1 MKISIVSFTSRGL
14 ELSRKLKQCLNDY
27 EVHVFTK
34 CSSYPTECLDITFI
48 ENSIGQWT
56 KEMMEQKNALIFI
69 GACGIAVRAIAPNIV
84 SKLEDSP
91 VIVMDEMGHYV
102 IPVLSGHFG
111 GANALAVLI
120 AEKSGAQ
127 PVITTATDVNH
138 KFAVDVFAKAND
150 LFIENK
156 EGIAKVSSK
165 VLRGEMIKI
174 AIEEGHWVEK
184 NKVPKAISLVTYPP
198 EEAVDVVITSE
209 NKVFDAALTLRPKE
223 YVIGAGCRKG
233 KNYSELEQFI
243 TETLAK
249 AGITV
254 HQVYA
259 LASIDVKAK
268 EAAMIQWRQVH
279 KVPFITYSKEQLED
293 VEGDFRESEFVKKM
307 VGVGN
312 VCERAALKAAGLNGK
327 LIFEKYAEDG
337 MTLAIAKRG
346 WSVTFDE

>member
-1 MKISIVSFTSRGL
+1 
-14 ELSRKLKQCLNDY
+14 
-27 EVHVFTK
+27 
-34 CSSYPTECLDITFI
+34 
-48 ENSIGQWT
+48 
-56 KEMMEQKNALIFI
+56 MMEQKNALIFI

-120 AEKSGAQ
+120 AEKSGAP

-174 AIEEGHWVEK
+174 AIEEGHWAEK

-198 EEAVDVVITSE
+198 EEVVDVVITSE

-268 EAAMIQWRQVH
+268 EAAMIQWSQVH
-279 KVPFITYSKEQLED
+279 KAPFITYSKEQLEE
-293 VEGDFRESEFVKKM
+293 VEGDFMESEFVKKT